1 MNFKQKLC
9 YTILGATILL
19 VGILTANLLSPIVAQ
34 NNTFDEITCRR
45 LNITN
50 DSGKPVLLLW
60 ANDNSGVINIMETD
74 ETGTMFGVDSKSLSF
89 IEKGK
94 LAISLTSGLSGEFD
108 NARQLKFYKAD
119 GSKTSF
125 FVVGDAHSA
134 TIGVVGNTG
143 EVYNFPSWAD
153 LLED

>member
-19 VGILTANLLSPIVAQ
+19 VGRLTANLLSPIVAQ

-74 ETGTMFGVDSKSLSF
+74 ETGTMFAVGSKSLSF
-89 IEKGK
+89 IEKG
-94 LAISLTSGLSGEFD
+94 
-108 NARQLKFYKAD
+108 N
-119 GSKTSF
+119 
-125 FVVGDAHSA
+125 
-134 TIGVVGNTG
+134 
-143 EVYNFPSWAD
+143 
-153 LLED
+153 